1 MLTRLKAFVANH
13 RLLVPGQSVAV
24 GYSGGA
30 DSTCLVH
37 LLHRAGY
44 SVVAVH
50 LHHGQR
56 PEADDEQ
63 ERCEQ
68 FANSI
73 GAVFLSG
80 QADVPAIATAT
91 KVGIE
96 EAGRNAR
103 YEFFRQVHRQLGAK
117 VATAHTADDNAES
130 MLMNLARGSGMAGL
144 AGIPIERD
152 YVIRP
157 LLWAR
162 KHEART
168 YCEENGLWFHDDPA
182 NEDSQFARVDIR
194 SNVIRALERV
204 NERVVENASR
214 LAEILREEDALL
226 DAMATAMLEN
236 TEIPNEHPL
245 RFLVADL
252 EIVVNAARLRHYP
265 FALVRRGIRLLA
277 RALGAVADFEQ
288 AQRCAEAIRL
298 GEATAITFEGG
309 LVVVEIDAETV
320 RARSLMPVPS
330 YRQALTIPGE
340 TISDE
345 MGWSLAAWET
355 CEEPPRERASL
366 NAVIDSDRAKGN
378 LYVRSFQPGD
388 RMKPYGAKS
397 ERKLQDL
404 LTNSH
409 VTSAMKARLPIV
421 YDMIGP
427 IWIPAISIAERV
439 KVSGAGRKLAMRLNP
454 LGTREAV

>member
-1 MLTRLKAFVANH
+1 MLTRLQAFIAKH
-13 RLLVPGQSVAV
+13 SLLESGRSVAV

-30 DSTCLVH
+30 DSTCLLH
-37 LLHRAGY
+37 LLYRAGY
-44 SVVAVH
+44 DVVAAH

-56 PEADDEQ
+56 LEAGDEQ

-73 GAVFLSG
+73 GATFLSG
-80 QADVPAIATAT
+80 HADVPAIATAT

-103 YEFFRQVHRQLGAK
+103 YEFFHQVNRRLGAK

-162 KHEART
+162 KHETRR

-182 NEDSQFARVDIR
+182 NEDSKFARVDIR
-194 SNVIRALERV
+194 SNVIPALERLNSKAV
-204 NERVVENASR
+204 DSASR
-214 LAEILREEDALL
+214 FADILREEDALL
-226 DAMATAMLEN
+226 DAMAAAMLEN
-236 TEIPNEHPL
+236 SEIANEHPL
-245 RFLVADL
+245 QFLVADL
-252 EIVVNAARLRHYP
+252 EIVLSTGRLRHYP
-265 FALVRRGIRLLA
+265 FAIVRRGIRLLA
-277 RALGAVADFEQ
+277 GALGAAADFEQ
-288 AQRCAEAIRL
+288 AQKSADAIRL
-298 GEATAITFEGG
+298 GEEVAITFEGG
-309 LVVVEIDAETV
+309 LAVVEIDAETV
-320 RARSLMPVPS
+320 RARSLRRMPS
-330 YRQALTIPGE
+330 YRQPLTIPGE

-345 MGWSLAAWET
+345 MRWSLVAWET
-355 CEEPPRERASL
+355 SEEPARERASL
-366 NAVIDSDRAKGN
+366 TAVIDPGQAQGN
-378 LYVRSFQPGD
+378 LYVRPFEPGD
-388 RMKPYGAKS
+388 RMQPYGAKS

-409 VTSAMKARLPIV
+409 VTSGMKAKLPIV
-421 YDMIGP
+421 HDMIGP
-427 IWIPAISIAERV
+427 IWIPAISIADRV
-439 KVSGAGRKLAMRLNP
+439 KVTGAGRRLAMRLNP